1 MKIGGMKVQ
10 NLYSNYSNNKVKDD
24 QNVSKNKIKDRIEIS
39 DEAKKLNNFDNSK
52 SLDNSK
58 RIEELKKMIKNG
70 TYKVDAKL
78 TAESMMKSINE
89 NRR

>member
-10 NLYSNYSNNKVKDD
+10 NLYNNYNNNKVKDD

-39 DEAKKLNNFDNSK
+39 NEAKKLSNFENSK

-58 RIEELKKMIKNG
+58 RIEELKKMIKDG

>member
-10 NLYSNYSNNKVKDD
+10 NLYNNYNNNKVKDD

-39 DEAKKLNNFDNSK
+39 NEAKKLSSFENSK

-58 RIEELKKMIKNG
+58 RIEELKTMIKNG

-78 TAESMMKSINE
+78 TAESMMKSIIE

>member
-10 NLYSNYSNNKVKDD
+10 NLYNNYNNNKVKDD

-39 DEAKKLNNFDNSK
+39 NEAKKLSSFENPK
-52 SLDNSK
+52 SVDNSK
-58 RIEELKKMIKNG
+58 RIEELKTMIKNG

-78 TAESMMKSINE
+78 TAESMMKSIKE

>member
-10 NLYSNYSNNKVKDD
+10 NLYNNYNNKVKDD

-39 DEAKKLNNFDNSK
+39 NEAKKLSSFENSK
-52 SLDNSK
+52 SVDNSK
-58 RIEELKKMIKNG
+58 RIEELKTMIKNG

-78 TAESMMKSINE
+78 TAESMMKSIKE

>member
-10 NLYSNYSNNKVKDD
+10 NLYNNYNNNKVKDD

-39 DEAKKLNNFDNSK
+39 NEAKKLSSFENSK

-58 RIEELKKMIKNG
+58 RIEELKRMIKNG

-78 TAESMMKSINE
+78 TAESMMKSIIE

>member
-10 NLYSNYSNNKVKDD
+10 NLYNNYNNNKVKDD

-39 DEAKKLNNFDNSK
+39 NEAKKLSNFDNSK

-58 RIEELKKMIKNG
+58 RIEELKKMIKDG

-78 TAESMMKSINE
+78 TAESMMKFINE